1 VSETLQTVLL
11 WLIPACPMAAAIGV
25 AFFGRLMRCGGHR
38 LVVAALCISCVLS
51 LIQLGQVAI
60 AASHH
65 AKEEGAPTAGAA
77 AATTPHGAQQIP
89 EAPGYEWVS
98 IGDFHVQVALRV
110 DALSAVMLAMV
121 TFVSLLVI
129 IYATGY
135 MHGDPGYS
143 RFFAELALFVFSMC
157 MLVMARNFVVL
168 FVFWEAVGLC
178 SYLLVGFWFERPAAS
193 AAAVKAFVMNRIGD
207 AAFLVALYL
216 IWRTFGS
223 FDFVDV
229 FRGREAFSEP
239 PADLNARVLAI
250 CLCLFTGACGKS
262 AQFPLHLWLP
272 DAMEG
277 PTPVSALIHAATMVT
292 AGVYLVA
299 RCTPLFVMVPEAQ
312 AVVATIGAITALL
325 AALIAL
331 TQNDLKRVL
340 AYSTISQLGYM
351 FMALGSA
358 AAGEAFALA
367 AVTAAI
373 FHMFTHAFFKALLFL
388 SAGNVMH
395 AMGNVID
402 MRQFRGLRKVLPW
415 THWTFLCGGLAL
427 AGFPLLS
434 GFWSKDEIFGL
445 LLNATNH
452 GPYPRLFQVVFAAA
466 FLTAILTAF
475 YTFRAYFMTFF
486 GPLRVP
492 AEALAHATHLSHDA
506 DHHAHDGHPERENV
520 APSTPPVFEED
531 APPQIHEGPRAM
543 TWPLAVLAA
552 FAVAIG
558 VIVGPTHVFE
568 GWVEQM
574 PSGLQMNAVGLQLGL
589 ALASALAAIGGIAI
603 AYYMYAQPSDR
614 PEKAAA
620 AVGPFYYLSLN
631 KFYLDDL
638 ATLLVSFPV
647 NALAFLS
654 LLFDQALIDRLVDE
668 VGAIPPIFGRFL
680 RPVQNGFLQSYALV
694 MVFGLAIFLTTV
706 LQVWAVRM

>member
-1 VSETLQTVLL
+1 MSDTLQTVVL
-11 WLIPACPMAAAIGV
+11 WLIPGCPLAAAVVV
-25 AFFGRLMRCGGHR
+25 AFFGRALFRCGGHR
-38 LVVAALCISCVLS
+38 VVISALVVSCVLS
-51 LIQLGQVAI
+51 LIQLGHVAL
-60 AASHH
+60 AAGHH
-65 AKEEGAPTAGAA
+65 AKEEGSPTAGAA
-77 AATTPHGAQQIP
+77 AAHAP
-89 EAPGYEWVS
+89 ESVPDARGYEWVS

-121 TFVSLLVI
+121 TFVSLLVV
-129 IYATGY
+129 IYASGY

-143 RFFAELALFVFSMC
+143 RFFAEISLFVFSMC

-223 FDFVDV
+223 FDFADV
-229 FRGREAFSEP
+229 FRGSGALDEPQADFS
-239 PADLNARVLAI
+239 ARVLTI
-250 CLCLFTGACGKS
+250 CLCLFIGACGKS

-299 RCTPLFVMVPEAQ
+299 RCTPLFVLAPDAQ

-331 TQNDLKRVL
+331 TQTDLKRVL

-358 AAGEAFALA
+358 AAGEAFAMA

-402 MRQFRGLRKVLPW
+402 MRQFGGLRKALPW
-415 THWTFLCGGLAL
+415 THWAFLCGSLAL
-427 AGFPLLS
+427 SGFPFFS

-445 LLNATNH
+445 LLNATH
-452 GPYPRLFQVVFAAA
+452 DGRYPRLFQFVFAAA
-466 FLTAILTAF
+466 FVTAILTAF
-475 YTFRAYFMTFF
+475 YTFRAYFLTFF
-486 GPLRVP
+486 GPLRIP
-492 AEALAHATHLSHDA
+492 AEALAHAAHTSHGD
-506 DHHAHDGHPERENV
+506 DRHQHDGHPERENV
-520 APSTPPVFEED
+520 PASTPPVFKD
-531 APPQIHEGPRAM
+531 HAPPQIHEGPRAM
-543 TWPLAVLAA
+543 TWPLAVLAV

-558 VIVGPTHVFE
+558 AIVGPTHLFE

-574 PSGLQMNAVGLQLGL
+574 PSALRFKAVELQLGL
-589 ALASALAAIGGIAI
+589 AVASSIAALAGIAI
-603 AYYMYAQPSDR
+603 AYVMYAQPSDL
-614 PEKAAA
+614 PNKVAAA
-620 AVGPFYYLSLN
+620 AGPFYRLSLN
-631 KFYLDDL
+631 KFYLDEL
-638 ATLLVSFPV
+638 ANLLVAFPV
-647 NALAFLS
+647 NAVAFIS
-654 LLFDQALIDRLVDE
+654 LLFDQGVIDRLVDE
-668 VGAIPPIFGRFL
+668 VGAVPVVIGRFL
-680 RPVQNGFLQSYALV
+680 RPVQNGFIQSYALV
-694 MVFGLAIFLTTV
+694 MIFGLAIFLTTV